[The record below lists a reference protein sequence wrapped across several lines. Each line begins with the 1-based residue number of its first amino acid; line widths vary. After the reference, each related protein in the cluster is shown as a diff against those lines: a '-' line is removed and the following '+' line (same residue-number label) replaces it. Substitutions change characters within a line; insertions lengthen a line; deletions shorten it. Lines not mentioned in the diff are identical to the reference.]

1 MREDVRLARMTQI
14 RRTAL
19 AFLVLSTTS
28 LAVLTWTRSLWIA
41 LLASAVF
48 AGSVLMLAR
57 SFWRLGQTSRQ
68 ADDSRFQALSQSID
82 EAIRGPNGVLNG
94 VQLARDQSAATSA
107 RLDAFGRGIVEEIAQ
122 VQVDLAHL
130 ESVTTGF
137 GTELKRGL
145 DRAADDRRRGFE
157 RADRDRK
164 RLVGQVDGIVA
175 LYSIFK
181 PSVPFPPFGGWA
193 IAGDLAR
200 RYVSTVLDTEPRAV
214 IEVGSGLS
222 TVLCAMALELNGG
235 EGQVYALEHE
245 EHWMALTMNALAQ
258 QGVLHRAKILHAPL
272 VETKIESEQWMWY
285 DLGAVDLPDRA
296 EILLV
301 DGPPQSTGDLARYP
315 ALPLLIDRLSS
326 DALIFLDDGIRP
338 DEQSVLERWLE
349 EIPGLAAHRVN
360 DTKESIE
367 IRRIT

>member
-1 MREDVRLARMTQI
+1 LQ
-14 RRTAL
+14 RR
-19 AFLVLSTTS
+19 
-28 LAVLTWTRSLWIA
+28 
-41 LLASAVF
+41 
-48 AGSVLMLAR
+48 
-57 SFWRLGQTSRQ
+57 
-68 ADDSRFQALSQSID
+68 
-82 EAIRGPNGVLNG
+82 
-94 VQLARDQSAATSA
+94 
-107 RLDAFGRGIVEEIAQ
+107 
-122 VQVDLAHL
+122 
-130 ESVTTGF
+130 
-137 GTELKRGL
+137 L
-145 DRAADDRRRGFE
+145 DRAADDRRRGFD

-200 RYVSTVLDTEPRAV
+200 RYVSTVL
-214 IEVGSGLS
+214 GGLS

-245 EHWMALTMNALAQ
+245 EHWMALTMKALAQ

-326 DALIFLDDGIRP
+326 DAVIFLDDGIRP
-338 DEQSVLERWLE
+338 DEQTALGRWLE

-367 IRRIT
+367 IRRIA

>member
-1 MREDVRLARMTQI
+1 MTQI
-14 RRTAL
+14 RWTAL
-19 AFLVLSTTS
+19 AFLILSTTS
-28 LAVLTWTRSLWIA
+28 LAVLTWTESLWIA
-41 LLASAVF
+41 LLVSAVF
-48 AGSVLMLAR
+48 TGSVLMLAR

-68 ADDSRFQALSQSID
+68 ADDSRFQALSRSID
-82 EAIRGPNGVLNG
+82 EANNAILETA
-94 VQLARDQSAATSA
+94 QSARDQSAETSA
-107 RLDAFGRGIVEEIAQ
+107 RLDAYGRGIVEEIAQ
-122 VQVDLAHL
+122 VQVDLAQL
-130 ESVTTGF
+130 ESVTTGL
-137 GTELKRGL
+137 GTELKRRL

-181 PSVPFPPFGGWA
+181 PSLPFPPFGGWA

-200 RYVSTVLDTEPRAV
+200 RYVSTVLDTRPSAV

-222 TVLCAMALELNGG
+222 TILCAMALELNGG
-235 EGQVYALEHE
+235 EGKVYALEHE
-245 EHWMALTMNALAQ
+245 EHWMALTMKALAQ

-285 DLGAVDLPDRA
+285 DLEAIVLPDRA

-326 DALIFLDDGIRP
+326 DAMIFLDDGIRP
-338 DEQSVLERWLE
+338 DEQRVLERWLE

-367 IRRIT
+367 IRRIA